1 MWLFALMAHDGLSN
15 VHPAYWGFPLVLSLF
30 YLVGFTARACYKD
43 FAELKRGLVAE
54 EAGQPEEGAG
64 QAEDGDGIDE
74 PESAADGAD
83 ASSPEDEAWASTE
96 EDAGAAGAEAGAHKQ
111 EEDASQA
118 GEQYPL
124 DFAIDV
130 MLCNYKDEADL
141 YGKSAFAEGAP
152 APEPPAPEAEGA
164 PPPEGGLLF

>member
-43 FAELKRGLVAE
+43 FAELKMGLVAE

-64 QAEDGDGIDE
+64 QAEGGDGIDE

-111 EEDASQA
+111 DEEDARAAEPSNV
-118 GEQYPL
+118 

-130 MLCNYKDEADL
+130 MLCNYRDEADVN
-141 YGKSAFAEGAP
+141 GKSASADAAP
-152 APEPPAPEAEGA
+152 TSEPPPPEAEDEA
-164 PPPEGGLLF
+164 RDEAILF